1 MTALMDRVSV
11 EKSVLS
17 ENDRIA
23 ARLRRSFT
31 AAGTLCLNERKVGND
46 WVVQYGGIRDSR

>member
-31 AAGTLCLNERKVGND
+31 AAGTQVGND